1 MSELSITLKD
11 ALEIAIS
18 EEIKAYSL
26 YSNLSAK
33 VKNAG
38 TRTMLREL
46 ADQELGHRKLLENI
60 VAGQKF
66 EILGHKVSGT
76 QKGIVDFLVA
86 SEPKENATPQEV
98 MIFAI
103 KAEEKAYN
111 FYTDFKNHFG
121 ATELGQLFAK
131 LAIEEQGHKSRLET
145 EYEEHFMRDN

>member
-1 MSELSITLKD
+1 MSELNITLKA
-11 ALEIAIS
+11 ALEIAIT
-18 EEIKAYSL
+18 EEIKAYSM

-33 VKNAG
+33 VKSAA

-46 ADQELGHRKLLENI
+46 ADQELGHRKLLENV

-66 EILGHKVSGT
+66 EILGRSVSAS
-76 QKGIVDFLVA
+76 QRGIVDFLVV
-86 SEPKENATPQEV
+86 SDLKENASPQEV

-103 KAEEKAYN
+103 KAEEKAFN

-121 ATELGQLFAK
+121 TTELGQLFSK
-131 LAIEEQGHKSRLET
+131 LAVEEQGHKTRLET

>member
-38 TRTMLREL
+38 TRTMLRDL
-46 ADQELGHRKLLENI
+46 ADQELGHRKLLENV

-98 MIFAI
+98 MLFAI

-121 ATELGQLFAK
+121 ATELGQLFGK